1 MNGREN
7 VGDTV
12 QRRGRGGFTLIEVMV
27 IVLIIGVLSAIAAP
41 PVAQI
46 RESARLQN
54 GRHMV
59 TSALSLARATG
70 PRWGRVAVLRIDTVL
85 DAMWVVVDTGDVSR
99 SDTLVART
107 FRFADDLGV
116 ELESNRSALCFNAR
130 GIGTTGVECPATG
143 GRILVTTGGR
153 ADTLE
158 LTSVGR
164 VR

>member
-1 MNGREN
+1 MNGR
-7 VGDTV
+7 DTV
-12 QRRGRGGFTLIEVMV
+12 RGAHRGAFTLVE
-27 IVLIIGVLSAIAAP
+27 VLIVVLMIGILAALAAP
-41 PVAQI
+41 PITRI

-70 PRWGRVAVLRIDTVL
+70 PQWGRVAVLRIDTVL
-85 DAMWVVVDTGDVSR
+85 DQMWVVVDTGDAGR
-99 SDTLVART
+99 ADTLVART
-107 FRFADDLGV
+107 YRFADDLGV
-116 ELESNRSALCFNAR
+116 ELESNRSSLCFNSR

-143 GRILVTTGGR
+143 RRILITSGGR

>member
-1 MNGREN
+1 M
-7 VGDTV
+7 
-12 QRRGRGGFTLIEVMV
+12 
-27 IVLIIGVLSAIAAP
+27 VLIVGVLAALAAP
-41 PVAQI
+41 PITQI
-46 RESARLQN
+46 RQSARLQN

-59 TSALSLARATG
+59 TSALALARATG
-70 PRWGRVAVLRIDTVL
+70 PQWGRIAVLRIDTVL
-85 DAMWVVVDTGDVSR
+85 DAMWVVVDTGDVMS
-99 SDTLVART
+99 SDTIVART

-116 ELESNRSALCFNAR
+116 ELESNRTALCFNSR

-143 GRILVTTGGR
+143 GRILVTSGGR